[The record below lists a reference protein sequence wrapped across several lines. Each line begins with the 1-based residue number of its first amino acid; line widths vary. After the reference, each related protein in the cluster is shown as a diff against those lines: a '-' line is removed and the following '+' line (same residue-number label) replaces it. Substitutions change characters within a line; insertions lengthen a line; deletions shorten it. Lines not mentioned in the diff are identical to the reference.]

1 MIVIHICYADHLM
14 QQNFFFF
21 LERRCLELALTVC
34 IFSVLLCERA
44 PKGKG
49 VDFAHFT
56 ALVYGNF
63 ANTAIFWPH
72 EFKHEPYL
80 HCNNVLS
87 F

>member
-1 MIVIHICYADHLM
+1 MIVIHIYYAEHLM
-14 QQNFFFF
+14 QQDFFF
-21 LERRCLELALTVC
+21 LERRCLELAVTVC

-63 ANTAIFWPH
+63 ANSAIFWPH

-80 HCNNVLS
+80 HCNVLS